1 MGALESGCLG
11 SWHVT
16 PRLNDT
22 QTAMLRWLATE
33 PADGEATNPQ
43 RLTARALAT
52 RKLVKSKG
60 RGPSWHAALTDAG
73 RHYLEHGEY
82 PDGHFPTKRKPQPVP
97 PQRQRPVEKPAVV
110 HEVDHAVD
118 SPAGKR
124 RRGGRPA
131 GDPLFTAEKPDP
143 CDEKVLIT
151 VKEAAW
157 MLSLPEHAIRQA
169 GGGAD
174 CRGGRVVT
182 VSRPDRRRPGSLGAF
197 GPCAAGGVL
206 MTTGGTSSLEI
217 TPGRACGKEVGPGPL
232 HRTAARHRQSWRC
245 DPQYRCPERTGL
257 RDLPHPREPGRRR
270 RCGGEHSPW

>member
-52 RKLVKSKG
+52 RKLVKIKG
-60 RGPSWHAALTDAG
+60 RGSAWHAELTVAG

-82 PDGHFPTKRKPQPVP
+82 PDGHFGTERKPDPEP
-97 PQRQRPVEKPAVV
+97 KSAPTRRSRPVKKPGVTQQ
-110 HEVDHAVD
+110 VDLTVD

-131 GDPLFTAEKPDP
+131 GDTLFTAERPDP
-143 CDEKVLIT
+143 YDEKVLIT

-169 GGGAD
+169 VSFGDLDRVFIGEGGKNY
-174 CRGGRVVT
+174 RIVY
-182 VSRPDRRRPGSLGAF
+182 GSLLAW
-197 GPCAAGGVL
+197 VNS
-206 MTTGGTSSLEI
+206 M
-217 TPGRACGKEVGPGPL
+217 
-232 HRTAARHRQSWRC
+232 
-245 DPQYRCPERTGL
+245 
-257 RDLPHPREPGRRR
+257 PRESAKG
-270 RCGGEHSPW
+270 WW